1 MFGRAIDKLSDRDEI
16 KKLEEAEKKIQ
27 ELEKQL
33 DEAVSDD
40 ELSETEE
47 RIQELEKE
55 LRKSK
60 SKEAREAFIRRK
72 EALLRKKEAK
82 RTPVKKYVVGKG
94 DTFSGLAKKYYGDP
108 GKYMVIY
115 EANKEVIGDD
125 PDLIID
131 GTELVIPKLPGEK
144 GGGYVGGSGPQQT

>member
-60 SKEAREAFIRRK
+60 SKEAREAFI
-72 EALLRKKEAK
+72 RKKEAK